1 MNREL
6 NERTNKRMD
15 KAEKRIQL
23 RSALVLTF
31 ALGVFLMDLLTGVTT
46 SFAADLSIIDFREI
60 GGVFII
66 IGLFVVVVVSSSSA

>member
-66 IGLFVVVVVSSSSA
+66 IGFVVVGVSSSSA